1 MKLSIIPCILLLL
14 HLLPF
19 IISAQHTENQ
29 FSLREAVQYGVEHH
43 LIIQKS
49 DYELEIYNQKF
60 REELSGYLPQ
70 IIADAAYTNNLKL
83 ITQIIPG
90 EFIGQ
95 PGRDQAVQFGTK
107 YNASANID
115 LTQTIIDFEKITGQK
130 IARQNSRISLLNKQ
144 KTIELII
151 YDIATAYNISQVA
164 LLQQDDIKGNI
175 LKIDT
180 LIASMESQV
189 QNGFSIPVDLKR
201 LQLERT
207 NLQTRL
213 QNAEMEY
220 EQSITLLKYT
230 MAYPLEETIHIE
242 IRSELLPSGRLL
254 REDLMV
260 RSIDL
265 ELLAAQD
272 EFTALHLRQMKQS
285 YLPKLSFNFR
295 YGTLA
300 QQNNPNIFRTN
311 TNWYPNSLASLNLS
325 IPIFDGNYK
334 ASRVKQ
340 LQLEQHQNSLDI
352 KMQQQA
358 LDKDVKNAT
367 TKLTISQS
375 NMATTK
381 ESMDLAEEVYAIT
394 YVQFKNG
401 YTPLKDLLDANTE
414 IKETQT
420 AFLRAILEVQSA
432 ELELLKVTGNIENI
446 LKQQSTQ

>member
-1 MKLSIIPCILLLL
+1 MDFRIIPGILLLL
-14 HLLPF
+14 NLLSSTV
-19 IISAQHTENQ
+19 SAQHTENH
-29 FSLREAVQYGVEHH
+29 FSLKKAVQYGVEHH

-60 REELSGYLPQ
+60 REELSGYLPK
-70 IIADAAYTNNLKL
+70 IKADAAYTNNLKL

-95 PGRDQAVQFGTK
+95 PGQDQAVQFGTK

-115 LTQTIIDFEKITGQK
+115 VTQTIIDFEKITGQK

-151 YDIATAYNISQVA
+151 YDIATSYNISQVA
-164 LLQQDDIKGNI
+164 LLQQNDIKDNI

-180 LIASMESQV
+180 LIAGMESQV
-189 QNGFSIPVDLKR
+189 QNGFSRPVDLKR

-220 EQSITLLKYT
+220 EQSMTLLKYT

-242 IRSELLPSGRLL
+242 VHSELLPPGRLL
-254 REDLMV
+254 REDLTV

-272 EFTALHLRQMKQS
+272 EFTALSLKQMKQS

-325 IPIFDGNYK
+325 IPIFDGSYK

-367 TKLTISQS
+367 AKLTISQS
-375 NMATTK
+375 NMVTTK
-381 ESMDLAEEVYAIT
+381 ESMGLAEEVYAIT
-394 YVQFKNG
+394 YVQFQNG
-401 YTPLKDLLDANTE
+401 YSPLKDLLDANTE
-414 IKETQT
+414 VKETQT

-432 ELELLKVTGNIENI
+432 ELELLKVSGNIENI
-446 LKQQSTQ
+446 LK

>member
-1 MKLSIIPCILLLL
+1 MKFRIIPGILMVL
-14 HLLPF
+14 HLLSSTV
-19 IISAQHTENQ
+19 SAQHTENH
-29 FSLREAVQYGVEHH
+29 FNLKKAVQYGVEHH

-70 IIADAAYTNNLKL
+70 IKADAAYTNNLKL

-95 PGRDQAVQFGTK
+95 PGQDQAVQFGTK

-115 LTQTIIDFEKITGQK
+115 VTQTIIDFEKISGQN

-144 KTIELII
+144 KTIEQII

-164 LLQQDDIKGNI
+164 LLQQNDIKENI

-180 LIASMESQV
+180 LIASMESRV
-189 QNGFSIPVDLKR
+189 QNGFSMPVDLKR

-220 EQSITLLKYT
+220 EQSTTLLKYT

-242 IRSELLPSGRLL
+242 VHSELLPSGILL
-254 REDLMV
+254 REDLTV

-272 EFTALHLRQMKQS
+272 EFTALSLKQMKQS

-325 IPIFDGNYK
+325 IPIFDGSYK
-334 ASRVKQ
+334 ASRIKQ

-352 KMQQQA
+352 KMQQHA
-358 LDKDVKNAT
+358 LDKDVKNSRA
-367 TKLTISQS
+367 KLTISQS
-375 NMATTK
+375 NMVTTK
-381 ESMDLAEEVYAIT
+381 ESVGLAEEVYALT
-394 YVQFKNG
+394 YVQFQNG
-401 YTPLKDLLDANTE
+401 YSPLKDLLDANTE
-414 IKETQT
+414 VKETQT
-420 AFLRAILEVQSA
+420 AFLRAVLEVQSA
-432 ELELLKVTGNIENI
+432 ELELLKVSGNMENI
-446 LKQQSTQ
+446 LK